1 MVDTSYRPPEG
12 FMTMKQVQ
20 DRLGVSKPTLTN
32 IVRRYGLTTHRDVR
46 DSRVRL
52 LRTEDVE
59 RIDRPIAEPATAL
72 KMAA

>member
-1 MVDTSYRPPEG
+1 MADTPYQPPKG

-32 IVRRYGLTTHRDVR
+32 IVRRFGLITHRDVR

-52 LRTEDVE
+52 IRAEDVE
-59 RIDRPIAEPATAL
+59 RIDRPIPESRYLPR
-72 KMAA
+72 